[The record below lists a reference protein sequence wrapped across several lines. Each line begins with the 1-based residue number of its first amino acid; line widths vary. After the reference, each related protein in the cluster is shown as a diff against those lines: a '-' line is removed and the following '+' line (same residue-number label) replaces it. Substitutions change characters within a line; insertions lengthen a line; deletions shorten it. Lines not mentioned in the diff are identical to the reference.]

1 MFRIVEGNHCERCL
15 TPVQDGFYA
24 RVCRRFHGNEY
35 LCGPCRMYIDDLIGS
50 RTTEYLLEN
59 EGCLFEE
66 LEFAEERLNVK
77 IEKPGERTKP

>member
-1 MFRIVEGNHCERCL
+1 
-15 TPVQDGFYA
+15 
-24 RVCRRFHGNEY
+24 
-35 LCGPCRMYIDDLIGS
+35 LIGS